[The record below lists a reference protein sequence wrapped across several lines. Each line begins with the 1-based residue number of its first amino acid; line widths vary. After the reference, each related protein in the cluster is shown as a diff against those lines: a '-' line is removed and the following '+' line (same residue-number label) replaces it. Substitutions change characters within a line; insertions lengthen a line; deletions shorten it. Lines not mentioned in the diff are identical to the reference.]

1 MSGPLATRAS
11 ALRRRLLDLAYP
23 LGSLVGLLLLWEAAV
38 WFFEIPLFLVPP
50 PSLVLGETIDKFP
63 LLLSHTL
70 TTGYETLLAF
80 LLSVAVGVPVAVSLV
95 SSRPIERAAYP
106 LLVASQAIPKVAIAP
121 LLTIWFGFGLAPKVY
136 IAFLIAFFPIVVS
149 TVVGLKSV
157 PPELIHLGRSM
168 GFNPMQMFLKIRLPH
183 ALPSMFGGMQVA
195 IALSLVGA
203 IVSEF
208 TGASAGLGYLLIVTI
223 GTLDTVFMFA
233 AILASIVI
241 GVVLFSSVVW
251 IERWAI
257 PWHASQRLQ
266 AGAVS

>member
-1 MSGPLATRAS
+1 VLA
-11 ALRRRLLDLAYP
+11 
-23 LGSLVGLLLLWEAAV
+23 
-38 WFFEIPLFLVPP
+38 
-50 PSLVLGETIDKFP
+50 ETINKFP
-63 LLLSHTL
+63 QLFAHTL
-70 TTGYETLLAF
+70 ATGYETILAF
-80 LLSVAVGVPVAVSLV
+80 LLSVAVGVPVAVCLV
-95 SSRPIERAAYP
+95 SSRSVERAAYP
-106 LLVASQAIPKVAIAP
+106 LLVASQAVPKVVIAP

-136 IAFLIAFFPIVVS
+136 VAFLIAFFPIVVS
-149 TVVGLKSV
+149 TVVGLRSV

-168 GFNPMQMFLKIRLPH
+168 GFNAMQMLLKIRLPH

-203 IVSEF
+203 IVGEF

-223 GTLDTVFMFA
+223 GTLDTVAMFA
-233 AILASIVI
+233 GILASIVL
-241 GVVLFSSVVW
+241 GVVLFSAVVW

>member
-1 MSGPLATRAS
+1 MRGRPGNRAS
-11 ALRRRLLDLAYP
+11 ALRQRLAVLAYP
-23 LGSLVGLLLLWEAAV
+23 VGSLVGLLLLWEVAIWV
-38 WFFEIPLFLVPP
+38 FEVPIFLLPP
-50 PSLVLGETIDKFP
+50 PSLVLAETVNKFP
-63 LLLSHTL
+63 QLLSHTL
-70 TTGYETLLAF
+70 TTGYETVLAF

-95 SSRPIERAAYP
+95 SSRPVERAAYP
-106 LLVASQAIPKVAIAP
+106 LLVASQAVPKVVIAP

-157 PPELIHLGRSM
+157 PVELIHVGRSM
-168 GFNPMQMFLKIRLPH
+168 GLNPIQMLLKIRLPH

-208 TGASAGLGYLLIVTI
+208 TGASAGLGYLLIITI
-223 GTLDTVFMFA
+223 GTLDTVVMFA
-233 AILASIVI
+233 GILASVVLGI
-241 GVVLFSSVVW
+241 VLFSVVVW

>member
-1 MSGPLATRAS
+1 MSGRAGNRAS
-11 ALRRRLLDLAYP
+11 ALRQRLVALAYP
-23 LGSLVGLLLLWEAAV
+23 VGSLVGLLLLWEGAV
-38 WFFEIPLFLVPP
+38 WAFEVPLFLVPP
-50 PSLVLGETIDKFP
+50 PSLVLAETINKFP
-63 LLLSHTL
+63 QLLSHTL
-70 TTGYETLLAF
+70 ATGYETVLAF
-80 LLSVAVGVPVAVSLV
+80 LLSLAVGVPVAVSLV
-95 SSRPIERAAYP
+95 SSRPVERAAYP
-106 LLVASQAIPKVAIAP
+106 LLVASQAVPKVVIAP

-157 PPELIHLGRSM
+157 SPEMIHLGRSM
-168 GFNPMQMFLKIRLPH
+168 GLSPLQMFLKVRLPH

-203 IVSEF
+203 IVGEF
-208 TGASAGLGYLLIVTI
+208 TGANAGLGYLLIITI
-223 GTLDTVFMFA
+223 GTLETVLMFA
-233 AILASIVI
+233 GILASIVL
-241 GVVLFSSVVW
+241 GVVLFSIVGW

>member
-1 MSGPLATRAS
+1 MSEPSGNRAS
-11 ALRRRLLDLAYP
+11 AVLKRLVDLAYP
-23 LGSLVGLLLLWEAAV
+23 AGSLVGLLLLWEGAV
-38 WFFEIPLFLVPP
+38 WLFEIPLFLVPP
-50 PSLVLGETIDKFP
+50 PSLVLVETINKFP
-63 LLLSHTL
+63 MILMHTL

-80 LLSVAVGVPVAVSLV
+80 LLSVAIGVPVAVSIV
-95 SSRPIERAAYP
+95 SSRPVERAAYP
-106 LLVASQAIPKVAIAP
+106 LLVASQAVPKVAIAP

-157 PPELIHLGRSM
+157 PTELIHLGRSM
-168 GFNPMQMFLKIRLPH
+168 GFNPIKMFLKIRLPH

-203 IVSEF
+203 IVAEF

-223 GTLDTVFMFA
+223 GTLDTVVMFA
-233 AILASIVI
+233 GILASIVL
-241 GVVLFSSVVW
+241 GVVLFSVVVW
-251 IERWAI
+251 IEHWAI
-257 PWHASQRLQ
+257 PWHSSQRLQ